1 MRREV
6 GGWRAV
12 ANAAFVLGVLTLAG
26 FGAARVAGRQWRVQP
41 TFPVRADFATVGG
54 VESGARVRVQG
65 MDAGVV
71 EAVVPPA
78 EPGGPVRLVCRVDE
92 RLRRL
97 VRADA
102 TARIVTDGVVGA

>member
-6 GGWRAV
+6 GGWRAL
-12 ANAAFVLGVLTLAG
+12 ANGLFVLAVLALAG
-26 FGAARVAGRQWRVQP
+26 FGAARVAGRQWRLQR
-41 TFPVRADFATVGG
+41 TFPVRAEFATVGG
-54 VESGARVRVQG
+54 IDAGARVRIQG

-78 EPGGPVRLVCRVDE
+78 EPGQPVRLVFRVDA
-92 RLRRL
+92 RLRPL

-102 TARIVTDGVVGA
+102 TARIVTEGVVG